1 MKSIDVN
8 DFLTKPVNIW
18 LKKWLLLTAG
28 NNEKYNAMTIG
39 WGSIGG
45 MWAKPYLQVV
55 VRPCRYTYEFM
66 EKYSSFT
73 VCSFP
78 EKYRD
83 ALKLLGSKSG
93 RDSDKITESGL
104 TIKKSTI
111 VDAPCFE
118 NADLIFECKKMYW
131 QDMDNKNFLDSGIE
145 KLYPQKDYHRIYYG
159 EILNVQVSDNET

>member
-1 MKSIDVN
+1 MKKIDFN
-8 DFLTKPVNIW
+8 DFFTKPVNLW

-28 NNEKYNAMTIG
+28 NNEDFNAMTVG

-45 MWAKPYLQVV
+45 MWNKPYIQVV

-66 EKYSSFT
+66 EKYSTFT

-83 ALKLLGSKSG
+83 SLKLLGSKSG
-93 RDSDKITESGL
+93 RDSDKISESGL
-104 TIKKSTI
+104 KIKKSTV

-118 NADLIFECKKMYW
+118 NADLVLECKKIYW
-131 QDMDNKNFLDSGIE
+131 QDMDNNNFLDNGIE
-145 KLYPQKDYHRIYYG
+145 NLYPQKDYHRIYYG
-159 EILNVQVSDNET
+159 EILIIQVSEYES

>member
-1 MKSIDVN
+1 MKKIDFN
-8 DFLTKPVNIW
+8 DFLTKPVNLW

-28 NNEKYNAMTIG
+28 NNENYNSMTIA

-45 MWAKPYLQVV
+45 MWQRPYVQVV

-66 EKYSSFT
+66 ENYSTFT

-93 RDSDKITESGL
+93 RDSDKISESGL
-104 TIKKSTI
+104 KIKKSTV
-111 VDAPCFE
+111 VDTPCFE
-118 NADLIFECKKMYW
+118 NADLILECKKIYW
-131 QDMDNKNFLDSGIE
+131 QD
-145 KLYPQKDYHRIYYG
+145 
-159 EILNVQVSDNET
+159 